1 MNLGGIKVSSLELEQ
16 VLDAHEAVYA
26 SAAVGVQPQGEGAE
40 KLIVY
45 VILDRDFER
54 GQLVAELGSMLAEN
68 LNPLFKIHD
77 LVVTEQLP
85 RTASN
90 KLMRRK
96 LRSLYK
102 GERKALAE

>member
-1 MNLGGIKVSSLELEQ
+1 M
-16 VLDAHEAVYA
+16 HA
-26 SAAVGVQPQGEGAE
+26 SAAVGVRPQGEGAE

-45 VILDRDFER
+45 VILSRDCER
-54 GQLVAELGSMLAEN
+54 GQLVAELSSVLAKN
-68 LNPLFKIHD
+68 LNPLFKMCD

-102 GERKALAE
+102 GEQNALAE

>member
-1 MNLGGIKVSSLELEQ
+1 M
-16 VLDAHEAVYA
+16 
-26 SAAVGVQPQGEGAE
+26 GVQPQGEGAE

-45 VILDRDFER
+45 VILSRDLER
-54 GQLVAELGSMLAEN
+54 GQLVAELSSMLTKN

-96 LRSLYK
+96 LRSLYMR
-102 GERKALAE
+102 EQKALAE